1 MARRPSGHTDL
12 SDYPA
17 APARHPATYD
27 TIIQIHVCKMIEA
40 GLPQDVCPESG
51 EWLFVDVG
59 CSSERKSCGVLGD
72 DDAPCKL
79 LTFAEASARIIAA
92 AALPEAANT
101 RKRATLNLLIEAPL
115 SVAFNERK
123 NPTGRIFERL
133 KQQHRYWY
141 EGGGCSVMT
150 AATYLLR
157 ALHDSKPRRKV
168 RLFEGFVSFKLVGQ
182 ATSNCKDVEA
192 LRAVVLDRTRP
203 HGMVLAPNQLA
214 SNPLDMVVS
223 AFAVAGMNFGVPS
236 VVRTRV

>member
-1 MARRPSGHTDL
+1 
-12 SDYPA
+12 
-17 APARHPATYD
+17 
-27 TIIQIHVCKMIEA
+27 MIEA

-59 CSSERKSCGVLGD
+59 FSSVRKGCGVLGD

-92 AALPEAANT
+92 ALPEAANT
-101 RKRATLNLLIEAPL
+101 SNKATLNLLIEAPL
-115 SVAFNERK
+115 SVAFNESK

-133 KQQHRYWY
+133 RQQHRHWY

-182 ATSNCKDVEA
+182 ATSHCKHVEA

-223 AFAVAGMNFGVPS
+223 AFAVAGMNFGVS
-236 VVRTRV
+236 SVVVRTSV